1 MLEDTAPEENYQDEG
16 ELAARDASLL
26 SQDEIHH
33 EVSHRG
39 AVANEHIFIAPVE
52 ISNLGH

>member
-1 MLEDTAPEENYQDEG
+1 MLEDGAPEENYQDEG

-33 EVSHRG
+33 EVRVRRCCGGREWCLAAHR
-39 AVANEHIFIAPVE
+39 
-52 ISNLGH
+52 L

>member
-1 MLEDTAPEENYQDEG
+1 MLEDGAPEENYQDEG

-33 EVSHRG
+33 EVRVRRVLWRPGMVFSC
-39 AVANEHIFIAPVE
+39 P
-52 ISNLGH
+52 